1 MHKAKSTPSEP
12 PRACLTGRFTTDY
25 DVPGAHAQVLEHL
38 AHDPVRLAAYTA
50 SAAEY
55 LEWYERMRLPKTIRF
70 GQTDAPD
77 DPFAPHRVQLIR
89 RYLAMARKY
98 IPENVIYEPPK
109 QTTCWCGTD
118 LADMIHD
125 INGILV
131 CPTCGT
137 ERARIGRKKT
147 AAASGGEDIPVRRRQ
162 ENEERD
168 TFVKALI
175 RFQGMQKDRLPVDLL
190 PRLDAHFRAT
200 NYPTG
205 EEVRACV
212 AHGDAVL
219 SKDVM
224 YKALAAV
231 GCPMYE
237 HINLICHKVWGW
249 PLPELHHIYDT
260 VLQHFDILQRVAQ
273 AKGIPTIN
281 TQYRLFKHLEMAG
294 YACYAVDFRIP
305 KTREIIQADE
315 ERWRTMCEGVEPYE
329 AALGI
334 RFIPTI

>member
-1 MHKAKSTPSEP
+1 MPKDKPDPHDPQ
-12 PRACLTGRFTTDY
+12 RVCLTGRFTTDY
-25 DVPGAHAQVLEHL
+25 DVPGAHAQVLRHL
-38 AHDPVRLAAYTA
+38 ADDPVHLAEYAA
-50 SAAEY
+50 AAEEY
-55 LEWYERMRLPKTIRF
+55 LGWYERMRLPKTIRF
-70 GQTDAPD
+70 GQVETPD
-77 DPFAPHRVQLIR
+77 DPFAPYRVQLIR
-89 RYLAMARKY
+89 RYLALARKY
-98 IPENVIYEPPK
+98 ILENVVYEPPRHV
-109 QTTCWCGTD
+109 TCDCGTD
-118 LADMIHD
+118 LAEMVIDL
-125 INGILV
+125 NGVFV
-131 CPTCGT
+131 CSTCGT
-137 ERARIGRKKT
+137 ERLRIGRKKV
-147 AAASGGEDIPVRRRQ
+147 AATGGEDVPMRRRQ

-168 TFVKALI
+168 NFVKALI
-175 RFQGMQKDRLPVDLL
+175 RFQGMQKDRLPSDLL
-190 PRLDAHFRAT
+190 PRLDEYFRAN

-205 EEVRACV
+205 TDVRAGQG
-212 AHGDAVL
+212 GDAVL

-237 HINLICHKVWGW
+237 HINLICNKVWGW
-249 PLPELHHIYDT
+249 PLPELHHLYDT
-260 VLQHFDILQRVAQ
+260 ILQHFDVLQRVAQ

-294 YACYAVDFRIP
+294 FPCYAVDFRIP

>member
-1 MHKAKSTPSEP
+1 MHKAKSEP
-12 PRACLTGRFTTDY
+12 PRAGLTGRFTTDY
-25 DVPGAHAQVLEHL
+25 DVPGAHARVLEHL
-38 AHDPVRLAAYTA
+38 AADPVRLAAYTA
-50 SAAEY
+50 SAEEY
-55 LEWYERMRLPKTIRF
+55 LGWYERMRSSKTIRF

-77 DPFAPHRVQLIR
+77 DPYAPHRIQLIR

-98 IPENVIYEPPK
+98 IPENVVYDPPK
-109 QTTCWCGTD
+109 QTTCGCGTD
-118 LADMIHD
+118 LSEMLTDLT
-125 INGILV
+125 GILV
-131 CPTCGT
+131 CPGCGV

-147 AAASGGEDIPVRRRQ
+147 ATAGSEDVPARRRQ
-162 ENEERD
+162 DNEERD

-190 PRLDAHFRAT
+190 PRLDAYFRST

-205 EEVRACV
+205 EEVRA
-212 AHGDAVL
+212 GAVEVPNL
-219 SKDVM
+219 VLNKDVM

-305 KTREIIQADE
+305 KTREIIQTDE

>member
-1 MHKAKSTPSEP
+1 MHKAIKSSEP
-12 PRACLTGRFTTDY
+12 PRVGLTGRFTTDY
-25 DVPGAHAQVLEHL
+25 DIPGAHAQVLEHL
-38 AHDPVRLAAYTA
+38 ASDHIRLASYTA
-50 SAAEY
+50 SASEY
-55 LEWYERMRLPKTIRF
+55 LEWYERMRVSKTIRF
-70 GQTDAPD
+70 GQIEVPD
-77 DPFAPHRVQLIR
+77 DPYAPHRVQLIR
-89 RYLAMARKY
+89 RYLAVARKY
-98 IPENVIYEPPK
+98 IPENVVYEPQK
-109 QTTCWCGTD
+109 QTACGCGTD
-118 LADMIHD
+118 LAEMLNDL
-125 INGILV
+125 NGVVV
-131 CPTCGT
+131 CPTCGV

-147 AAASGGEDIPVRRRQ
+147 AMTGSEDIPARRRQ
-162 ENEERD
+162 DNEERD

-190 PRLDAHFRAT
+190 PRLDAYFRST

-205 EEVRACV
+205 EEVRN
-212 AHGDAVL
+212 GAVEVRNFVL
-219 SKDVM
+219 NKDVM

-249 PLPELHHIYDT
+249 PLPELHSIYDT

-273 AKGIPTIN
+273 AKSIPTIN

-294 YACYAVDFRIP
+294 YTCYAVDFRIP
-305 KTREIIQADE
+305 KTREIIQTDE

>member
-1 MHKAKSTPSEP
+1 MPKEKPPAPEP
-12 PRACLTGRFTTDY
+12 PKACLTGRYTTDY
-25 DVPGAHAQVLEHL
+25 DIPGAHAQVLQHL
-38 AHDPVRLAAYTA
+38 ADAPTRLAEYASDADAY
-50 SAAEY
+50 
-55 LEWYERMRLPKTIRF
+55 LQWYERMRVPKTIRF

-77 DPFAPHRVQLIR
+77 DPFAPHRVQLIKK
-89 RYLAMARKY
+89 YLALARKY
-98 IPENVIYEPPK
+98 INENVIYDPPK
-109 QTTCWCGTD
+109 QTACACGTEYTEMVSD
-118 LADMIHD
+118 LS
-125 INGILV
+125 GVLV
-131 CPTCGT
+131 CPTCGA

-147 AAASGGEDIPVRRRQ
+147 AATGTEEVPSRRRQ
-162 ENEERD
+162 DNEEREN
-168 TFVKALI
+168 FVKALI

-190 PRLDAHFRAT
+190 ERLDAYFSAN

-205 EEVRACV
+205 EEVRAGKPYNV
-212 AHGDAVL
+212 VL

-224 YKALAAV
+224 YKAMAAV

-260 VLQHFDILQRVAQ
+260 VLQHFDAMQRVAQ
-273 AKGIPTIN
+273 AQGMPTIN

-294 YACYAVDFRIP
+294 FPCYAVDFRIP

-315 ERWRTMCEGVEPYE
+315 ERWKAMCDGVDEHERT
-329 AALGI
+329 LGI